1 MLDIIKIKDLV
12 FKYDSKLIFNRF
24 NVNIKKNK
32 LTTIVGLNGSGKT
45 TLVKIL
51 CGLYK
56 FDGYINIDGI
66 RLEKEHLTDI
76 KMKLGV
82 VLKSNSHFFVAET
95 VTDELAFMLENLC
108 YPKKDIEKEIN
119 RVSKLL
125 DIKRILS
132 YNPNSLNTEDK
143 TLVSLACAL
152 IINPKIIVID
162 ESLDV
167 NDKKE
172 QLLKKLKNQKNL
184 TIINTASNLDDILI
198 SDEVIILKDG
208 QVYMQ
213 GKPKDILKDEQKLQK
228 ANFKLPFMLDLSKKL
243 QFYKLIDQDFYD
255 MKDLINSLWK

>member
-1 MLDIIKIKDLV
+1 MVDIIKIKDLV
-12 FKYDSKLIFNRF
+12 YRYDNTLIFDHF
-24 NVNIKKNK
+24 NANIKNNK

-66 RLEKEHLTDI
+66 KLEKDRLIDI
-76 KMKLGV
+76 KMKLGI
-82 VLKSNSHFFVAET
+82 VLKANNHFFVAET
-95 VTDELAFMLENLC
+95 VIDELAFMLENLC

-125 DIKRILS
+125 NIKKILS
-132 YNPNSLNTEDK
+132 ANPNSLNTEDK

-152 IINPKIIVID
+152 ITNPKIIVID

-167 NDKKE
+167 NDQKKFILE
-172 QLLKKLKNQKNL
+172 KLKHQKNL
-184 TIINTASNLDDILI
+184 TIINTASNLDDIFI

-208 QVYMQ
+208 KNYMQ
-213 GKPKDILKDEQKLQK
+213 GTPKEILNNEQKLK
-228 ANFKLPFMLDLSKKL
+228 KTNLKLPFILDLSKKL
-243 QFYKLIDQDFYD
+243 QFYKLINQDFYD
-255 MKDLINSLWK
+255 MKELINNLWK